1 MPCGREIRLR
11 RVKSLRR
18 RGDLFH
24 FTFRISG
31 KFHNVWRTLFHIR
44 HKPNIS
50 LVKYSCRFNSTLE
63 FCNIIFFVTSLQKS
77 RMRKRS
83 GFLLFTSSLLTLH
96 SSAHSGFSEV
106 ISNSEKWKSALQ
118 CFVLPFINNIVV
130 STLFICIY
138 RIFLAHWFCDT
149 ITQNIPLYSN
159 ALLCYNKIILLTAKK
174 DFIET

>member
-1 MPCGREIRLR
+1 MLCGREIRLR

-44 HKPNIS
+44 HMPNIS
-50 LVKYSCRFNSTLE
+50 LIKYSCRFNSTLE

-83 GFLLFTSSLLTLH
+83 GFLLFSVVPPICWIFTICAVKCENIRLWSAQHNNLIVKTWNTNPLRCASSERKSFSGIFQFFGCSSLKN
-96 SSAHSGFSEV
+96 
-106 ISNSEKWKSALQ
+106 SNSNPAWSLTNSRK
-118 CFVLPFINNIVV
+118 
-130 STLFICIY
+130 TLFSQEK
-138 RIFLAHWFCDT
+138 R
-149 ITQNIPLYSN
+149 
-159 ALLCYNKIILLTAKK
+159 
-174 DFIET
+174 